1 VKLITS
7 AIKAG
12 TKTERLRRIKAG
24 AKNPHAMSVDRCLKV
39 EGKAIT
45 SARWFEGE

>member
-7 AIKAG
+7 AINAG
-12 TKTERLRRIKAG
+12 TRTERLRRIRAG
-24 AKNPHAMSVDRCLKV
+24 VRNPQAMSVDRCLDV